1 MFGVCEGNRGYIYR
15 AMIVVTQTAALRYF
29 FIYIPI
35 GEQIKDLL
43 QSGYVAEHMI
53 DVVRN
58 PGSFSDAVDGDM
70 YQRVCGDPCIE
81 NLTLTWNYDGLPVYK
96 SSGASLYGPSL
107 HRSTS

>member
-1 MFGVCEGNRGYIYR
+1 MD
-15 AMIVVTQTAALRYF
+15 IV
-29 FIYIPI
+29 FIYIPV

-81 NLTLTWNYDGLPVYK
+81 NLTLTWNYDGLPVFK
-96 SSGASLYGPSL
+96 SSGASLWPIL
-107 HRSTS
+107 AQINELRPDARSI